1 MKLRKLAVAT
11 SVALAVSLLSVLPAQ
26 ARMTPANSTGETALD
41 AAGIIVKYKANID
54 PIAPN
59 GEPTGENFAGVD
71 LENSTDLGGGFKS
84 VDFAHDLSNSEINA
98 AVEKLALDP
107 RVESASINQVVQ
119 PANYV
124 AKPIAGMILPNRD
137 PVDIPIVIRT
147 AVRIAGAPATVATDA
162 WSSPN
167 QVAVNLT
174 WTKPTTRV
182 SGKIAGYKIQLYASG
197 AWRTLKSRTASTTRT
212 YTSTSSYLKAGIQSK
227 FRVAAVTYY
236 YGRYYTGYYRTI
248 YATPTSLPKANTRIQ
263 LQNSDNQMRFSWAPL
278 TSATDLGGL
287 QVSYQLQVL
296 KNGTDPQTC
305 STVTAT
311 TCVISPVSSGDRFT
325 ATLTISND
333 RGSVTVGPISATF
346 TLAAA
351 VTTNDPFFVNQWHLK
366 SGNSNPYGMKVIDA
380 WSTES
385 GSPDIY
391 VAVLDTGITSHPD
404 LDANVVAGYDMIS
417 DAASAQ
423 DGNSVRDN
431 DATDTGD
438 YHYENGSFVKSSWHG
453 THVAGIIAAADN
465 NIGVLGVAPNVKI
478 IPIRVLGANGGTE
491 ADIVAGL
498 NWAAG
503 ISINDIPSNQHPA
516 NVINMSIGG
525 QGTCFTY
532 SSTATVLRNLK
543 TRGITVV
550 TAAGNDSGL
559 AELSYPGN
567 CVPTINVSAVG
578 KTGKP
583 TFYSNYGPATDIA
596 APGGDYCYAVG
607 VTQPTGQIYSTLN
620 DGIRGRGDPIY
631 AYELGTSMASPNV
644 AGVVALMYSAL
655 FRKEPTVAKDA
666 ALVTRIWAALNYSD
680 PNQVLPSIT
689 PFASSTPPANLS
701 NGSCVASTAGSHSY
715 GAGIVNAEAA
725 VAAIIR

>member
-1 MKLRKLAVAT
+1 MKLRKFAVAT

-84 VDFAHDLSNSEINA
+84 VDFAQDLSNTEINA
-98 AVEKLALDP
+98 AVERLSLDP

-124 AKPIAGMILPNRD
+124 AKPIAGIILPNRD
-137 PVDIPIVIRT
+137 PVDLPIGIRT

-351 VTTNDPFFVNQWHLK
+351 VTTNDPFFANQWHLK
-366 SGNSNPYGMKVIDA
+366 SGNSNPYGMKVVDA

-385 GSPDIY
+385 GSSDIY
-391 VAVLDTGITSHPD
+391 VAVLDTGITNHPD
-404 LDANVVAGYDMIS
+404 LDPNVVAGYDMIS
-417 DAASAQ
+417 DNLASHDSQ
-423 DGNSVRDN
+423 SGRDS
-431 DATDTGD
+431 DPSDPGD
-438 YHYENGSFVKSSWHG
+438 WGPDNPTSSWHG
-453 THVAGIIAAADN
+453 THVAGIIAAVDN
-465 NIGVLGVAPNVKI
+465 SVGVLGVAPNVKL
-478 IPIRVLGANGGTE
+478 IPVRVLATGGGTE

-503 ISINDIPSNQHPA
+503 IAINGIPLNPHPA

-525 QGTCFTY
+525 QGTCRTG
-532 SSTATVLRNLK
+532 SPTQNVLANIK
-543 TRGITVV
+543 NRGITVV
-550 TAAGNDSGL
+550 TASGNDGDYG
-559 AELSYPGN
+559 ALSYPGN
-567 CVPTINVSAVG
+567 CYPTINVAATG

-583 TFYSNYGPATDIA
+583 TFYSNFGAAVDIA
-596 APGGDYCYAVG
+596 APGGDYCYAIG
-607 VTQPTGQIYSTLN
+607 SKQPEGQIYSTLN
-620 DGIRGRGDPIY
+620 SGQTTPGSPIY
-631 AYELGTSMASPNV
+631 NWELGTSMASPNV
-644 AGVVALMYSAL
+644 AGAVALMYSAL
-655 FRKEPTVAKDA
+655 LRQTPTTTKNA
-666 ALVTRIWAALNYSD
+666 ALVDRIVQVVQKTARDGVVVNGQKKFMSAPAAT
-680 PNQVLPSIT
+680 PSG
-689 PFASSTPPANLS
+689 S
-701 NGSCVASTAGSHSY
+701 SCVASSASTQSY
-715 GAGIVNAEAA
+715 GAGIVDAEAA
-725 VAAIIR
+725 VNEILNPTP